1 MQEVARF
8 LDTKHEGHYKVYNLC
23 SKSGPFITCT
33 AWHFIKSQDLYY
45 LLFPGEK
52 GYDPQF
58 FHYSVERVFIDDHNV
73 PSLE

>member
-1 MQEVARF
+1 MARF

-23 SKSGPFITCT
+23 SKFFYIYK
-33 AWHFIKSQDLYY
+33 AIKSNFTSTHKNLVF
-45 LLFPGEK
+45 LGEK

-58 FHYSVERVFIDDHNV
+58 FHYRVERVFVDDHNV